1 MKVYAF
7 ILGILLSVGQAFAVE
22 KWTDEAV
29 QPGQDGGYYIINNE
43 KELAWIALNTMNKE
57 STYKIKL
64 NADLDLKGKLWL
76 PIGAGHGGNGFKGEF
91 IGQGHS
97 IKNLYIKSDELLSAY
112 NDNCL
117 AQNLGFFGINGGG
130 TIKDFYLENVDIYA
144 TNSHINGCGNEISVG
159 GLVGW
164 KTASASTIE
173 NVVVSGKIYTSG
185 KGQGVGGLIGNAH
198 SSRISNSVSMV
209 NITAD
214 GDSAFVGGIVGL
226 VKNNEVKIDSCVYA
240 GESLESNG
248 NGGKIGA
255 VAGRVY
261 QNSANANM
269 KDVYYDSDVFGDTA
283 VGVVGPKGGKVT
295 GEPSAVSNLNNEE
308 VVCMLNKG
316 TLDENGECD
325 TQSPWSVGGQN
336 ISWNGSDGFKVTF
349 DADGGTFPENSKTYK
364 MLSNGNAITADEIAL
379 PTKDGAAFAGW
390 SLTKG
395 ASEPALNL
403 GVVTKPTR
411 VYAVWKPVFTIT
423 FDANGGSFPDDGS
436 LKKEKKVAKGDVITV
451 EGIGN
456 LPESYCKVSS
466 TFGCDV
472 TMFFTGWSF
481 KSNPSTESEIV
492 DLNNLDV
499 FASKDTTLYA
509 VWTSVETY
517 TVTFNAG
524 GHGKTKVNFV
534 RVGAGETITKT
545 VDPSA
550 DIGYQFGG
558 WFTEDSILFEFETTP
573 ITKSIILYAHWTP
586 VDYTITYML
595 EDGTNDSEN
604 PETYNIE
611 TPTFGFKAPSREG
624 YTFEKWYYDAAFSEP
639 ATQITQGTTTGAKT
653 LYAKWIPNVYTITY
667 RAGSVGQGTVLPSKK
682 EHGEAIDLKLIN
694 AGFSRN
700 GYTQTGWTTTDGGE
714 KVYESGESYTENH
727 DLELFPT
734 WSDPIVYTINYVCDG
749 CTNDPSN
756 RDNYTVE
763 TSTFS
768 VKFKD
773 LTPPDGYKMVGWY
786 SATDYKN
793 KVEQIKKGSFG
804 DTTLYAKL
812 NKIYKITYVGTD
824 KPRCDTLY
832 TVDDAI
838 TLRNPADSAGYTF
851 GGWFTNANFEGD
863 AATGIAKGSTGDTT
877 FYAKWVPVPYTITYN
892 IDGEPAELTPNT
904 YTAASATELATP
916 TRNGYEFDGWYSND
930 EYTGDKVTSIAAG
943 SIGDTAFFAKWTP
956 VEYSITYVLEEGEF
970 NDNDNPASYTVETD
984 AFTLKDAVKNGYTFE
999 GWFNGECE
1007 KVTTVAGGATGNL
1020 ELTAQFTIETYTI
1033 TYHNVEGATF
1043 EKPNPETYTVETL
1056 PITLNNP
1063 TKDGYTFEGWFTDES
1078 FTGNPIT
1085 GIETR
1090 LSNGNGDLYAKWS
1103 DPIEY
1108 AITYVGADDLENL
1121 NPTSY
1126 TVLENDLELQPVSK
1140 SGFKFLGWFNEN
1152 DELVESISAGST
1164 GDITLTAKWAVF
1176 PIVTQYGGVTITE
1189 YEDRTKLAEIDENNF
1204 DSPIEI
1210 TENISVNTVVFN
1222 RVFKENTPSTIMLPF
1237 SIPMSEVE
1245 GGLFYGVTLNFSD
1258 GLWSAKAEP
1267 ELSGVVQ
1274 ANTPYL
1280 YKPMATTITFNNTD
1294 PVVFNTNGSRVS
1306 YPHAEWTFKGVYSY
1320 KKFEAEDP
1328 ELGRAYG
1335 FAGKTVNG
1343 YAAGEFVMVGAGAWL
1358 NPMRCYLV
1366 HNAPTTAK
1374 SSKDSWNNASLP
1386 EIIKIE
1392 FYDENAKLIDV
1403 GTWDLKS
1410 GNISMDRWYDLHGRL
1425 LNGKPTV
1432 QGTYYH
1438 NGKRVIVK

>member
-22 KWTDEAV
+22 KWTDVAEK
-29 QPGQDGGYYIINNE
+29 PGQDGGYYIINNE

-57 STYKIKL
+57 SSYKIKL
-64 NADLDLKGKLWL
+64 NADLNLKDKLWL
-76 PIGAGHGGNGFKGEF
+76 PIGAGHGGSGFKGEF
-91 IGQGHS
+91 DGQGHS
-97 IKNLYIKSDELLSAY
+97 ISNVYIKSDELLSAY

-164 KTASASTIE
+164 KTPGGSVIE
-173 NVVVSGKIYTSG
+173 KVVVSGKIYTSG

-269 KDVYYDSDVFGDTA
+269 TDVYYDSDVFGDTA

-316 TLDENGECD
+316 TLDANGECD
-325 TQSPWSVGGQN
+325 KQEPWSVGGQN

-364 MLSNGNAITADEIAL
+364 MLSNGNTITADEIAL

-611 TPTFGFKAPSREG
+611 TPTFEFAAPTREG
-624 YTFEKWYYDAAFSEP
+624 YAFEKWYYDENFSSP
-639 ATQITQGTTTGAKT
+639 ATQITQGTTSGPKT
-653 LYAKWIPNVYTITY
+653 LYAKWIPNIYTITY
-667 RAGSVGQGTVLPSKK
+667 RAGSVGQGTVLPSEK
-682 EHGEAIDLKLIN
+682 EHGKPINLKLIN
-694 AGFSRN
+694 DGFTRN

-714 KVYESGESYTENH
+714 KEYESGATYAQNH
-727 DLELFPT
+727 DLTLFPT
-734 WSDPIVYTINYVCDG
+734 WSDPIVYSITYVCEVCTESNPSKPRTYTINDTKNGNLSIY
-749 CTNDPSN
+749 NP
-756 RDNYTVE
+756 
-763 TSTFS
+763 TFAS
-768 VKFKD
+768 SEYEF
-773 LTPPDGYKMVGWY
+773 VGWY
-786 SATDYKN
+786 WDKN
-793 KVEQIKKGSFG
+793 YTQRTTNIPKGAFG
-804 DTTLYAKL
+804 DTTLYGKMLKKYTIEYEL
-812 NKIYKITYVGTD
+812 NGGT
-824 KPRCDTLY
+824 KANSRTSY
-832 TVDDAI
+832 TSETATFALGVAEG
-838 TLRNPADSAGYTF
+838 REGYSF
-851 GGWFTNANFEGD
+851 AGWFDNEDLSGVAVTE
-863 AATGIAKGSTGDTT
+863 IPQGSTGDKK
-877 FYAKWVPVPYTITYN
+877 FYAKWI
-892 IDGEPAELTPNT
+892 PNT
-904 YTAASATELATP
+904 YTVTYDA
-916 TRNGYEFDGWYSND
+916 GEFGDG
-930 EYTGDKVTSIAAG
+930 SIAAG
-943 SIGDTAFFAKWTP
+943 TKTHDVDFELSA
-956 VEYSITYVLEEGEF
+956 
-970 NDNDNPASYTVETD
+970 ET
-984 AFTLKDAVKNGYTFE
+984 FTRTGYTQE
-999 GWFNGECE
+999 GWENANGDVVSSPYTENADI
-1007 KVTTVAGGATGNL
+1007 TLYPHWTL
-1020 ELTAQFTIETYTI
+1020 DTYTI
-1033 TYHNVEGATF
+1033 TY
-1043 EKPNPETYTVETL
+1043 
-1056 PITLNNP
+1056 
-1063 TKDGYTFEGWFTDES
+1063 
-1078 FTGNPIT
+1078 
-1085 GIETR
+1085 
-1090 LSNGNGDLYAKWS
+1090 
-1103 DPIEY
+1103 
-1108 AITYVGADDLENL
+1108 VGAEDLENP

-1126 TVLENDLELQPVSK
+1126 TVLENDLELLPVAK
-1140 SGFKFLGWFNEN
+1140 SGSKFLGWFNGS
-1152 DELVESISAGST
+1152 DELVESIPQNST
-1164 GDITLTAKWAVF
+1164 GDITLTAHWAEF
-1176 PIVTQYGGVTITE
+1176 PITVATYGGVTILE
-1189 YEDRTKLAEIDENNF
+1189 NEDGTRTAAIDASSMETVEIVEDVSVDNVTF
-1204 DSPIEI
+1204 DRAF
-1210 TENISVNTVVFN
+1210 TVGA
-1222 RVFKENTPSTIMLPF
+1222 TSTIMLPF
-1237 SIPMSEVE
+1237 SIATSKVSGGKFYEFADLQKNEETGRWAASVKPPEQSE
-1245 GGLFYGVTLNFSD
+1245 L
-1258 GLWSAKAEP
+1258 
-1267 ELSGVVQ
+1267 Q
-1274 ANTPYL
+1274 ANKPYL
-1280 YKPMATTITFNNTD
+1280 FIPEETSI
-1294 PVVFNTNGSRVS
+1294 VFNLGGEPVS
-1306 YPHAEWTFKGVYSY
+1306 LNTSVMNPSTSGNWSFKGVYE
-1320 KKFEAEDP
+1320 KTVFTEEHP
-1328 ELGRAYG
+1328 ELGKAYG
-1335 FAGKTVNG
+1335 FAAENKDGFKLG
-1343 YAAGEFVMVGAGAWL
+1343 QFVKFGSGAWL
-1358 NPMRCYLV
+1358 RPFRAYLAY
-1366 HNAPTTAK
+1366 NESGALAK
-1374 SSKDSWNNASLP
+1374 STRSVRASLVNGELP
-1386 EIIKIE
+1386 ET
-1392 FYDENAKLIDV
+1392 IDV
-1403 GTWDLKS
+1403 EIQDGTTRVIGGGTLNTRTGEIK
-1410 GNISMDRWYDLHGRL
+1410 MDRWYDMNGRR
-1425 LNGKPTV
+1425 LNSKPTTR
-1432 QGTYYH
+1432 GTYYH
-1438 NGKRVIVK
+1438 NGKRIVVR

>member
-1 MKVYAF
+1 MPFVNKF
-7 ILGILLSVGQAFAVE
+7 KILVCTACLMLVGQGFAVE
-22 KWTDEAV
+22 KWTDVAV
-29 QPGQDGGYYIINNE
+29 QPGQDGVYYIINNE

-91 IGQGHS
+91 DGQGHS
-97 IKNLYIKSDELLSAY
+97 ISNVYIKSDELLSAY

-164 KTASASTIE
+164 KTASASTIS
-173 NVVVSGKIYTSG
+173 NIIVSGKIYTSG
-185 KGQGVGGLIGNAH
+185 KAQGVGGLIGNAH
-198 SSRISNSVSMV
+198 SNSISNSVSMV

-240 GESLESNG
+240 GNVLESNG
-248 NGGKIGA
+248 NGGAVGA

-261 QNSANANM
+261 KSNANANM
-269 KDVYYDSDVFGDTA
+269 NEVYYDVDLFGEEP
-283 VGVVGPKGGKVT
+283 VGVVGPKGQGGKTT
-295 GEPSAVSNLNNEE
+295 GEASPVPDLNNEE

-364 MLSNGNAITADEIAL
+364 MLSNGNAITADEIAS

-558 WFTEDSILFEFETTP
+558 WFTEDSILFESETTP

-611 TPTFGFKAPSREG
+611 TPTFEFAAPTREG
-624 YTFEKWYYDAAFSEP
+624 YAFEKWYYDENFSSP
-639 ATQITQGTTTGAKT
+639 ATQITQGTTSGPKT
-653 LYAKWIPNVYTITY
+653 LYAKWIPNIYTITY
-667 RAGSVGQGTVLPSKK
+667 RAGSVGQGTVLPSEK
-682 EHGEAIDLKLIN
+682 EHGKPINLKLIN
-694 AGFSRN
+694 DGFTRN

-714 KVYESGESYTENH
+714 KEYESGASYAENH
-727 DLELFPT
+727 DLTLFPT
-734 WSDPIVYTINYVCDG
+734 WDIVRYTITYDCEGCDVSNEQKFP
-749 CTNDPSN
+749 TTYTIDTSFSIPKPASIPS
-756 RDNYTVE
+756 
-763 TSTFS
+763 
-768 VKFKD
+768 
-773 LTPPDGYKMVGWY
+773 GYKFGGWY
-786 SATDYKN
+786 KN
-793 KVEQIKKGSFG
+793 AEFTGKTNNNVAKGTYG
-804 DTTLYAKL
+804 DFTFYGKL
-812 NKIYKITYVGTD
+812 NKIYNITYVGTD
-824 KPRCDTLY
+824 KPNSAKTY

-838 TLRNPADSAGYTF
+838 TLGTPASRDGYTF
-851 GGWFTNANFEGD
+851 GGWYTNAEFEDD
-863 AATGIAKGSTGDTT
+863 AVTSIAKGSTGDTT
-877 FYAKWVPVPYTITYN
+877 FYAKWIPETYNITYN
-892 IDGEPAELTPNT
+892 IDGEAADLTPNT
-904 YTAASATELATP
+904 YTAEAVVALPEP
-916 TRNGYEFDGWYSND
+916 TKDGYEFDGWYGNA
-930 EYTGDKVTSIAAG
+930 EYTGEKVISIEAA
-943 SIGDTAFFAKWTP
+943 STGDT
-956 VEYSITYVLEEGEF
+956 
-970 NDNDNPASYTVETD
+970 
-984 AFTLKDAVKNGYTFE
+984 TF
-999 GWFNGECE
+999 
-1007 KVTTVAGGATGNL
+1007 
-1020 ELTAQFTIETYTI
+1020 
-1033 TYHNVEGATF
+1033 
-1043 EKPNPETYTVETL
+1043 
-1056 PITLNNP
+1056 
-1063 TKDGYTFEGWFTDES
+1063 
-1078 FTGNPIT
+1078 
-1085 GIETR
+1085 
-1090 LSNGNGDLYAKWS
+1090 YAKWNKAYPFLVNDFGAIKVYEDENGKLTAELDGAS
-1103 DPIEY
+1103 SGSVD
-1108 AITYVGADDLENL
+1108 AITAEQNVRVDAISFSRTFPVNETSSDMKFSSIVLPFTVDWAKISGAEFYEFVDVDLAKH
-1121 NPTSY
+1121 
-1126 TVLENDLELQPVSK
+1126 QVS
-1140 SGFKFLGWFNEN
+1140 FCP
-1152 DELVESISAGST
+1152 A
-1164 GDITLTAKWAVF
+1164 A
-1176 PIVTQYGGVTITE
+1176 
-1189 YEDRTKLAEIDENNF
+1189 DENHTQL
-1204 DSPIEI
+1204 I
-1210 TENISVNTVVFN
+1210 
-1222 RVFKENTPSTIMLPF
+1222 
-1237 SIPMSEVE
+1237 
-1245 GGLFYGVTLNFSD
+1245 
-1258 GLWSAKAEP
+1258 
-1267 ELSGVVQ
+1267 
-1274 ANTPYL
+1274 ANTPYIVR
-1280 YKPMATTITFNNTD
+1280 ATSQNITFNLNGEKVLLNTAEMNN
-1294 PVVFNTNGSRVS
+1294 PVSGT
-1306 YPHAEWTFKGVYSY
+1306 ATKWMFKGMYEY
-1320 KKFEAEDP
+1320 KKWNEGDE
-1328 ELGRAYG
+1328 ELGSAYGYTANAINNLAAGQFAKNAAGAFIRPFRAYLLKMNAQQG
-1335 FAGKTVNG
+1335 NRLAFPLKKSSTSLDRASIDEDSVPGTLDVVIVERET
-1343 YAAGEFVMVGAGAWL
+1343 GETTAIGTLDTRTGEIKFIDSWFDMKGRRL
-1358 NPMRCYLV
+1358 N
-1366 HNAPTTAK
+1366 AKPTTK
-1374 SSKDSWNNASLP
+1374 G
-1386 EIIKIE
+1386 I
-1392 FYDENAKLIDV
+1392 
-1403 GTWDLKS
+1403 
-1410 GNISMDRWYDLHGRL
+1410 
-1425 LNGKPTV
+1425 
-1432 QGTYYH
+1432 YYY
-1438 NGKRVIVK
+1438 NGKRVIVR

>member
-1 MKVYAF
+1 MPFVNKF
-7 ILGILLSVGQAFAVE
+7 KILVCMACLVLVGQGFAVE
-22 KWTDEAV
+22 KWTDVAV

-43 KELAWIALNTMNKE
+43 QELAWIALNTMNKE

-64 NADLDLKGKLWL
+64 NADLNLKGKLWL

-91 IGQGHS
+91 LGQGHS
-97 IKNLYIKSDELLSAY
+97 ISNVYIKSDELLSAY

-130 TIKDFYLENVDIYA
+130 TIKDFNLKNVDIYA

-164 KTASASTIE
+164 KTPGGSVIE
-173 NVVVSGKIYTSG
+173 KVVVSGEIYTSG

-240 GESLESNG
+240 GNVLESNG
-248 NGGKIGA
+248 NGGAVGA

-261 QNSANANM
+261 KSNANANM
-269 KDVYYDSDVFGDTA
+269 NEVYYDVDLFGEEP
-283 VGVVGPKGGKVT
+283 VGVVGPKGQGGKTT
-295 GEPSAVSNLNNEE
+295 GEASPVPDLNNEE
-308 VVCMLNKG
+308 VICMLNKG
-316 TLDENGECD
+316 TLDANGECD
-325 TQSPWSVGGQN
+325 KQEPWSVGGQN

-364 MLSNGNAITADEIAL
+364 MLSNGNTITADEIAL

-390 SLTKG
+390 SLSKG
-395 ASEPALNL
+395 ASEPAPDL
-403 GVVTKPTR
+403 GVATKPTR
-411 VYAVWKPVFTIT
+411 VYAVWNPIYTIT

-456 LPESYCKVSS
+456 LPEFYCKVSS

-611 TPTFGFKAPSREG
+611 TPTFEFAAPTREG
-624 YTFEKWYYDAAFSEP
+624 YTFEKWYYDENFSSP
-639 ATQITQGTTTGAKT
+639 ATQITQGTTSGPKT
-653 LYAKWIPNVYTITY
+653 LYAKWIPNIYTITY
-667 RAGSVGQGTVLPSKK
+667 RAGSVGQGTVLPSEK
-682 EHGEAIDLKLIN
+682 EHGKPINLKLIN
-694 AGFSRN
+694 DGFTRN

-714 KVYESGESYTENH
+714 KEYESGASYTGNH
-727 DLELFPT
+727 DLTLFPT
-734 WSDPIVYTINYVCDG
+734 WSDPIVYKISYVCDG
-749 CTNDPSN
+749 CADNTGN
-756 RDNYTVE
+756 RTSYTVE

-768 VKFKD
+768 VTFTKI
-773 LTPPDGYKMVGWY
+773 TPPEGYKMVGWY
-786 SATDYKN
+786 SATDYIT
-793 KVEQIKKGSFG
+793 KVQQIKKGAYG

-824 KPRCDTLY
+824 KPYCDTLY

-863 AATGIAKGSTGDTT
+863 VVTGIVKGSTGDTT

-904 YTAASATELATP
+904 YTAAEATELATP
-916 TRNGYEFDGWYSND
+916 TRDGYEFDGWYSNV
-930 EYTGDKVTSIAAG
+930 EFNGDKVASIAAG
-943 SIGDTAFFAKWTP
+943 TTGDTTFFAKWTA
-956 VEYSITYVLEEGEF
+956 VEYTATYDVNGGSMDGDVSFTFTIESGELTLATPNAREGFTFDGWLDSKTGSVLTGTFPANSFGERTLIAQWTPVLSTITVTAKSQVFEYDGKAHSAECEVTTE
-970 NDNDNPASYTVETD
+970 NPW
-984 AFTLKDAVKNGYTFE
+984 GYTFTASSDE
-999 GWFNGECE
+999 QVTDVKDDEVTANCSVVVKDGDEDITALFDGSIEYVPGTISVKAKVVNYGGIA
-1007 KVTTVAGGATGNL
+1007 VTTD
-1020 ELTAQFTIETYTI
+1020 E
-1033 TYHNVEGATF
+1033 
-1043 EKPNPETYTVETL
+1043 
-1056 PITLNNP
+1056 
-1063 TKDGYTFEGWFTDES
+1063 DGTT
-1078 FTGNPIT
+1078 
-1085 GIETR
+1085 
-1090 LSNGNGDLYAKWS
+1090 
-1103 DPIEY
+1103 
-1108 AITYVGADDLENL
+1108 
-1121 NPTSY
+1121 
-1126 TVLENDLELQPVSK
+1126 
-1140 SGFKFLGWFNEN
+1140 
-1152 DELVESISAGST
+1152 
-1164 GDITLTAKWAVF
+1164 
-1176 PIVTQYGGVTITE
+1176 
-1189 YEDRTKLAEIDENNF
+1189 AEIDDEAKLQIDIPSDVTVDHVTFNRNF
-1204 DSPIEI
+1204 PLVKYS
-1210 TENISVNTVVFN
+1210 TVV
-1222 RVFKENTPSTIMLPF
+1222 LPF
-1237 SIPMSEVE
+1237 SIDTNKVHGADFYSVSMLKQNGKWVAGASEVKTSQ
-1245 GGLFYGVTLNFSD
+1245 LI
-1258 GLWSAKAEP
+1258 
-1267 ELSGVVQ
+1267 

-1280 YKPMATTITFNNTD
+1280 LFAREANLTFDGPVTFNTSEMHDSTTI
-1294 PVVFNTNGSRVS
+1294 
-1306 YPHAEWTFKGVYSY
+1306 HEAEGCSWTFKGTYTKHVWG
-1320 KKFEAEDP
+1320 EGDP
-1328 ELGRAYG
+1328 ELGKVYAFSAHDVSDDIKIGKFTKFGKDAWIRPMRAYLI
-1335 FAGKTVNG
+1335 
-1343 YAAGEFVMVGAGAWL
+1343 YE
-1358 NPMRCYLV
+1358 
-1366 HNAPTTAK
+1366 
-1374 SSKDSWNNASLP
+1374 SLP
-1386 EIIKIE
+1386 SSDPEPNHAPAPMSASAFKSMSSMASIE
-1392 FYDENAKLIDV
+1392 NSDVPEWIDV
-1403 GTWDLKS
+1403 VII
-1410 GNISMDRWYDLHGRL
+1410 GNEDEQTTPIARLNTQTGEVKMMNGWFDMKGRK

-1432 QGTYYH
+1432 KGIYYN